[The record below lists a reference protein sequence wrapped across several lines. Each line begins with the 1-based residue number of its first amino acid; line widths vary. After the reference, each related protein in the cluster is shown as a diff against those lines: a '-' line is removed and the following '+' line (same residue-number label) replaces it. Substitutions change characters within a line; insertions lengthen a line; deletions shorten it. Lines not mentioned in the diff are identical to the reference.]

1 MMNKAEETEEM
12 RQARHDLQLLS
23 ASDPAAGANMMKYV
37 AAYSIMLTGRRGRDR
52 RQGEPQLGA
61 GFVLTHGDQNLCA
74 AAARRSGTDYIYIA
88 FDVDDAAGPPL
99 AAGVFRKQD
108 DNMFVYGDCRLW
120 SPANDGRALL
130 VPMGIG
136 PEVGHFAF
144 RPGRT
149 LKLVDAPVPGDLQA
163 GLRRASARMQRLLSS
178 DALRDVHRE
187 GYMHCIHNVGQDIY
201 AETSRLAA

>member
-1 MMNKAEETEEM
+1 MNTKEETDEM

-37 AAYSIMLTGRRGRDR
+37 AAYSMLLTGRRGRNR
-52 RQGEPQLGA
+52 RPNEPQLGA

-88 FDVDDAAGPPL
+88 FDVDDAAVPPV
-99 AAGVFRKQD
+99 AAGVFREQ
-108 DNMFVYGDCRLW
+108 NGAMFVYGDCRLW
-120 SPANDGRALL
+120 SPANDGRAIL
-130 VPMGIG
+130 VPMGVG

-144 RPGRT
+144 RPGRP
-149 LKLVDAPVPGDLQA
+149 LRLVEAPVPGDLEA
-163 GLRRASARMQRLLSS
+163 GFRRASARMQRLLAS
-178 DALRDVHRE
+178 DDLRDVHRQ
-187 GYMHCIHNVGQDIY
+187 GYMHLIHNVGQDIY